1 MVYFSSFTD
10 VETRARPEVSAVR
23 VTGLWVFSQKSDAG
37 LGEAGLPWSAPLPLF
52 LPLVPASA
60 HWERSYSAVHPMLG
74 ISICFWKLS
83 VLFSMRPEGKM
94 QCLQ

>member
-1 MVYFSSFTD
+1 M
-10 VETRARPEVSAVR
+10 ETESEAGSLCRVR
-23 VTGLWVFSQKSDAG
+23 VTGLWVFSPKSDAG
-37 LGEAGLPWSAPLPLF
+37 LGEAGLPWSPTPS
-52 LPLVPASA
+52 PSPVPASA
-60 HWERSYSAVHPMLG
+60 HWERFYSAVHPVLR